1 MQKEYERM
9 QKEYERM
16 QKEKEDAERTIIEM
30 QKENAAFK
38 KQHIQDIEA
47 KVTSGGGSTNV

>member
-1 MQKEYERM
+1 MQEEYER
-9 QKEYERM
+9 
-16 QKEKEDAERTIIEM
+16 M

-47 KVTSGGGSTNV
+47 KVTSGGGSTNVIS